1 MDGTREQ
8 EEKLNINDNK
18 LFFVFFFLKKKI
30 NI

>member
-18 LFFVFFFLKKKI
+18 LFFVFFFLKKKKKI
-30 NI
+30 